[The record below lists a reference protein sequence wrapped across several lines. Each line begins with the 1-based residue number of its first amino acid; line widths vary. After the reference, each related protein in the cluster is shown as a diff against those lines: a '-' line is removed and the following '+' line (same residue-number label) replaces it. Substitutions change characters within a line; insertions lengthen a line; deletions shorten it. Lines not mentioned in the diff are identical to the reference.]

1 MRAGALAALL
11 EEERR
16 LLLAA
21 DWDALDALWPQ
32 KAAALG
38 GLAAATPAEG
48 ARLAEGL
55 ARNQALLAAAVEG
68 VREAL
73 RRRAALR
80 EAQGLVTYDAG
91 GARMAQ
97 GAPAPRLERRA

>member
-1 MRAGALAALL
+1 MRAEALLALL

-21 DWDALDALWPQ
+21 DWDALEGLWPR

-38 GLAAATPAEG
+38 GLAGATPAEG

-80 EAQGLVTYDAG
+80 EARQLVTYDAT
-91 GARMAQ
+91 GARIPRE
-97 GAPAPRLERRA
+97 GHPPRLERRA